1 MMLNLIMTVVQ
12 LWLLCIMGVYFYTM
26 LKSQKNTKSS
36 IHREANGE
44 LEKLR
49 KLQKI
54 SLTEPLSEKTR
65 PSSLNEVIGQTD
77 GIKALKAALC
87 GKNPQH
93 VIIYGPPGVG
103 KTAAA
108 RTVLKN
114 AIANPSSP
122 FQDNAKFIEMDAT
135 TMRFDE
141 RGIADPLM
149 GSVHDPI
156 YQGAGAYGP
165 AGISQ
170 PKAGAVTKAHGGIL
184 FIDEIGELHPVQ
196 MNKLLKVLE
205 DRKVQF
211 ESAYYAKNNRE
222 IPLYIHEIFQKGMPA
237 DFRLIAA
244 TTRTPEE
251 IPPALRSRCT
261 EIYFKPLSKHEI
273 MKISE
278 NAAQKGGFRV
288 NQRALM
294 RLSEYANNGREAVNI
309 IQTAGSCAALESRN
323 EISIE
328 DVEWVA
334 ESCRYSPRPE
344 MKVSNEAMI
353 GHVNGLAIYGASMG
367 TVMPIEAEATPCET
381 GKGSIKVTGIV
392 ESEII
397 KRNGQSLKR
406 ESTVKASVENAITLL
421 SEKYQIQAKNYN
433 IHLNFPG
440 GMPVDGPSAGVAI
453 FISLYSAICKIPV
466 SNDIAFTGE
475 ITIFGNILPVGGVY
489 EKVIAANEAGACKVY
504 IPRDNDRGYLHKQ
517 NVSIVCVSSIDEIM
531 SDLFRDEIK
540 QTKTEKYTAHNE
552 QVLTAESAT
561 QKEILS

>member
-1 MMLNLIMTVVQ
+1 MLNLIMTIVQ
-12 LWLLCIMGVYFYTM
+12 LWLLCVMGIYFYTM

-65 PSSLNEVIGQTD
+65 PSSLNEVIGQDD

-108 RTVLKN
+108 RTVLAS

-122 FQDNAKFIEMDAT
+122 FHENAKFIEMDAT

-165 AGISQ
+165 AGIPQ

-184 FIDEIGELHPVQ
+184 FIDEIGELHPIQ

-211 ESAYYAKNNRE
+211 ESAYYARNNRE

-237 DFRLIAA
+237 DFRLVAA

-261 EIYFKPLSKHEI
+261 EIYFKPLSKQEI
-273 MKISE
+273 ITISE
-278 NAAQKGGFRV
+278 NAAKKGGFYV
-288 NQRALM
+288 NQRALT
-294 RLSEYANNGREAVNI
+294 RLSEYANNGREAVNM
-309 IQTAGSCAALESRN
+309 IQTAGSCAALENRS
-323 EISIE
+323 EITIE
-328 DVEWVA
+328 DIEWVA
-334 ESCRYSPRPE
+334 ESSRYTPKPK
-344 MKVSNEAMI
+344 MKVSHKSMI
-353 GHVNGLAIYGASMG
+353 GRVNGLAIYGANMG

-381 GKGSIKVTGIV
+381 GKGTIKVTGIV
-392 ESEII
+392 ESEVI

-406 ESTVKASVENAITLL
+406 ESTVKASVENATTVLC
-421 SEKYQIQAKNYN
+421 EKYKINVKDYN

-440 GMPVDGPSAGVAI
+440 GMPVDGPSAGIAI
-453 FISLYSAICKIPV
+453 FISLYSAICRVPV

-475 ITIFGNILPVGGVY
+475 ITIFGNIMPVGGVC
-489 EKVIAANEAGACKVY
+489 EKIIAAKEAGVCKVY
-504 IPRDNDRGYLHKQ
+504 IPNDNDRGYLHKQ
-517 NVSIVCVSSIDEIM
+517 GISVACVTSIDEVM
-531 SDLFRDEIK
+531 SDLFHDEIS
-540 QTKTEKYTAHNE
+540 ESGIDKYSAHNE
-552 QVLTAESAT
+552 QVLTAESVA